1 MPVIFGVQAEGDVFL
16 TNQAI
21 LPAQCFF
28 RHDLVHLLGIAVT
41 VIPTQRQEG
50 VAAELL
56 LVHAAGDK
64 VDLQMQRRVK
74 VVQKLTI
81 FRKNVLL
88 LFQHGNLEVHI
99 GESHRHREKPRLHLA
114 DAILRHTQVLQAVTG
129 FLWHFACGNALF
141 CMLFGFLYLLCVL
154 PPFFGGFPFFSF

>member
-1 MPVIFGVQAEGDVFL
+1 MIGNVGSTVLQLLFSLLVVFGVQAEGDVLL

-21 LPAQCFF
+21 LSAQCFF
-28 RHDLVHLLGIAVT
+28 RYHLVHLLGILVT
-41 VIPTQRQEG
+41 VIPTQGQEG
-50 VAAELL
+50 VSTELL

-64 VDLQMQRRVK
+64 VDFQMQRRIE
-74 VVQKLTI
+74 VVQKLAV

-99 GESHRHREKPRLHLA
+99 GERHRHREKSRLNLA

-141 CMLFGFLYLLCVL
+141 CMLFGFL
-154 PPFFGGFPFFSF
+154 

>member
-1 MPVIFGVQAEGDVFL
+1 MIGNICSTVLQLLFRLLVIFDVQAKGDVLF

-21 LPAQCFF
+21 LTAQCFF

-41 VIPTQRQEG
+41 VIPAQRQEG

-64 VDLQMQRRVK
+64 VDFQMQRRIE
-74 VVQKLTI
+74 VVQKLTV

-88 LFQHGNLEVHI
+88 LFQHSDLEVHI

-129 FLWHFACGNALF
+129 FLWRFACGNALF
-141 CMLFGFLYLLCVL
+141 CMLFGFL
-154 PPFFGGFPFFSF
+154 

>member
-1 MPVIFGVQAEGDVFL
+1 MIGDICSTVLQLLFRLLVIFGVQAEGDVLF

-21 LPAQCFF
+21 LTAQCFF

-50 VAAELL
+50 VAAKLL

-64 VDLQMQRRVK
+64 VDFQMQRGVE
-74 VVQKLTI
+74 VVQKLTV

-88 LFQHGNLEVHI
+88 FFQHSDLEVHI
-99 GESHRHREKPRLHLA
+99 GERHRHREKSRLHLA

-141 CMLFGFLYLLCVL
+141 CMLFGFL
-154 PPFFGGFPFFSF
+154 

>member
-1 MPVIFGVQAEGDVFL
+1 MIGNICSTVLQLLFRLLVIFGVQAEGDVLF

-21 LPAQCFF
+21 LTAQCFF

-50 VAAELL
+50 VAAKLL
-56 LVHAAGDK
+56 LVHAAGDE
-64 VDLQMQRRVK
+64 VDFQMQRRIE
-74 VVQKLTI
+74 VVQKLAV

-99 GESHRHREKPRLHLA
+99 GERHRHREKSRLYLA

-129 FLWHFACGNALF
+129 FLWRFACGNALF
-141 CMLFGFLYLLCVL
+141 CMLFGFL
-154 PPFFGGFPFFSF
+154 

>member
-1 MPVIFGVQAEGDVFL
+1 MIGNICSTVLQLLFRLLVIFGVQAEGDVLF
-16 TNQAI
+16 TNQPV
-21 LPAQCFF
+21 LSAQCFF
-28 RHDLVHLLGIAVT
+28 RHDLVHLLGVAVT

-50 VAAELL
+50 VAAKLL

-64 VDLQMQRRVK
+64 VDFQMQRRIE
-74 VVQKLTI
+74 VVQKLTV

-99 GESHRHREKPRLHLA
+99 GESHRHREKSRFHLA

-141 CMLFGFLYLLCVL
+141 CMLFGFL
-154 PPFFGGFPFFSF
+154 